1 VPQQVTVTRAM
12 LGRTSMPAET
22 DARGRK
28 AQPRIAGTA
37 IKKQPSDALAE
48 SLLQTVTFAC
58 GSSPIKCPYKSE
70 PPRARPQLLHVA
82 ITAPPAHRC
91 TRAHHRRLALPRRL
105 LTYAVCWLFSD
116 GAPGLITPPPPH
128 EAAASSAPAARARR
142 RSPLQRFRC
151 KFVQNRT
158 LTNKSGS
165 STTPPTR
172 ASLRAR
178 QVPRAPPARS
188 PWPEAR
194 CHHILAPP
202 SLQPHAPRLH
212 STPSPPAT
220 RSPASACTR
229 LQIAGS
235 ATVILCS
242 PASSQATLAP
252 LLLQFSLRAILVCVS
267 THPRRHPHT
276 LHLASLCSPFIH
288 IPDPHPLPP
297 TFHA

>member
-1 VPQQVTVTRAM
+1 VPVPSFC
-12 LGRTSMPAET
+12 TS
-22 DARGRK
+22 
-28 AQPRIAGTA
+28 Q
-37 IKKQPSDALAE
+37 
-48 SLLQTVTFAC
+48 SL
-58 GSSPIKCPYKSE
+58 
-70 PPRARPQLLHVA
+70 
-82 ITAPPAHRC
+82 
-91 TRAHHRRLALPRRL
+91 HRRLTVARAPITVDL
-105 LTYAVCWLFSD
+105 LCLAVCSRTPCAGCSQTGPLVLSRTTF
-116 GAPGLITPPPPH
+116 AAPPPPH

-235 ATVILCS
+235 ATVIL
-242 PASSQATLAP
+242 
-252 LLLQFSLRAILVCVS
+252 
-267 THPRRHPHT
+267 
-276 LHLASLCSPFIH
+276 
-288 IPDPHPLPP
+288 
-297 TFHA
+297 

>member
-1 VPQQVTVTRAM
+1 MKCLYKVRLPFPSPASARREHCTAGSLLHARALVTVDLRCLAACS
-12 LGRTSMPAET
+12 RTPC
-22 DARGRK
+22 
-28 AQPRIAGTA
+28 AGC
-37 IKKQPSDALAE
+37 P
-48 SLLQTVTFAC
+48 QTGPLVLSRTTFA
-58 GSSPIKCPYKSE
+58 
-70 PPRARPQLLHVA
+70 A
-82 ITAPPAHRC
+82 
-91 TRAHHRRLALPRRL
+91 
-105 LTYAVCWLFSD
+105 
-116 GAPGLITPPPPH
+116 PPPPH
-128 EAAASSAPAARARR
+128 EAEHHRPQQRALADVHRYRDFAANLCRIGRSPTERQLHHSAHQSLPPSKASSA
-142 RSPLQRFRC
+142 
-151 KFVQNRT
+151 
-158 LTNKSGS
+158 
-165 STTPPTR
+165 
-172 ASLRAR
+172 
-178 QVPRAPPARS
+178 RAPRPLALAG
-188 PWPEAR
+188 AR